1 MNTNKK
7 LKIAFFG
14 TSDFAVGLLEQLKIF
29 GGPTS
34 EDLSLPNLILTTPDK
49 PAGRKL
55 RLTPPPIKNWADE
68 NNIPTLQPEKL
79 DDRFLN
85 KLSKSSWD
93 LFIVAAYREILP
105 QSILDLP
112 KHKTINVHPS
122 LLPKLRGAT
131 PIHSAILGDEKETG
145 VSIIL
150 LDEKMDHGPI
160 IAQEKF
166 QLYQNSI
173 SELPTKSD
181 LEKQLAVLGGQLLN
195 KVIPQWINKE
205 ISAQEQD
212 HEQATYIKKLT
223 SVDGL
228 IDLDD
233 KAELNF
239 KKIRAFD
246 TWPKAHFFLNNKRII
261 IKKAHLENGGLV
273 IDRVIPEGGK
283 ETDYS
288 NLLK

>member
-7 LKIAFFG
+7 SKIAFFG
-14 TSDFAVGLLEQLKIF
+14 TSQFAVDILEQLDSPF
-29 GGPTS
+29 LP
-34 EDLSLPNLILTTPDK
+34 DLIITNPDK

-55 RLTPPPIKNWADE
+55 RLTSPPVKIWADE
-68 NNIPTLQPEKL
+68 NNIKTHQPDKL
-79 DDRFLN
+79 DNEFLN
-85 KLSKSSWD
+85 ELSKSSWD
-93 LFIVAAYREILP
+93 LFIVTAYGGIIP

-112 KHKTINVHPS
+112 KQGTVNVHPS

-131 PIHSAILGDEKETG
+131 PIHSAILGNEKETG

-160 IAQEKF
+160 ITQEKF

-173 SELPTKSD
+173 SELPTKSE
-181 LEKQLAVLGGQLLN
+181 LEKQLALLGGQLLN
-195 KVIPQWINKE
+195 KIIPQWVNKE
-205 ISAQEQD
+205 ISSKEQD

-223 SVDGL
+223 STDGL
-228 IDLDD
+228 IDLNDE
-233 KAELNF
+233 AESNF
-239 KKIRAFD
+239 KKIQAFD
-246 TWPKAHFFLNNKRII
+246 AWPKAHFFLDNKRII
-261 IKKAHLENGGLV
+261 IKKARLKNDELI

>member
-7 LKIAFFG
+7 SKIAFFG
-14 TSDFAVGLLEQLKIF
+14 TSQFAVDILEQLDSQF
-29 GGPTS
+29 LP
-34 EDLSLPNLILTTPDK
+34 DLIITNPDK

-55 RLTPPPIKNWADE
+55 RLTSPPVKIWADE
-68 NNIPTLQPEKL
+68 NNIKTHQPDKL
-79 DDRFLN
+79 DNEFLN
-85 KLSKSSWD
+85 ELSKSSWD
-93 LFIVAAYREILP
+93 LFIVTAYGGIIP

-112 KHKTINVHPS
+112 KQGTVNVHPS

-131 PIHSAILGDEKETG
+131 PIHSAILGNEKETG

-160 IAQEKF
+160 ITQEKF

-173 SELPTKSD
+173 SELPTKSE
-181 LEKQLAVLGGQLLN
+181 LEKQLALLGGQLLN
-195 KVIPQWINKE
+195 KIIPQWVNKE
-205 ISAQEQD
+205 ISSKEQD

-223 SVDGL
+223 STDGL
-228 IDLDD
+228 IDLNDE
-233 KAELNF
+233 AESNF
-239 KKIRAFD
+239 KKIQAFD
-246 TWPKAHFFLNNKRII
+246 AWPKAHFFLDNKRII
-261 IKKAHLENGGLV
+261 IKKARLKNDELI